1 MTTTLSRWL
10 APVVLA
16 AGFGG
21 MAMVPAPAHAQS
33 GDDLVRVLVDVAD
46 VMFRSGTPY
55 YRHGNGN
62 YGRDDRLIV
71 VRDRYGRPV
80 YYRQVRRGHD
90 NYDRYRN
97 YGQYRSSQVRRD
109 VKCNKHGKC
118 KASYYDPRYDRDR
131 YNRYDRHDRNDR
143 YRWEARRGR
152 DRDDD

>member
-21 MAMVPAPAHAQS
+21 MAMMPAPAHAQS

-55 YRHGNGN
+55 YRHGN
-62 YGRDDRLIV
+62 YGRDDRLVV

-97 YGQYRSSQVRRD
+97 YGQYRSRQVRRD

-118 KASYYDPRYDRDR
+118 KAKYYDPRYDRDR

-143 YRWEARRGR
+143 YRWEARRWR